1 MRIRQTGVLV
11 GTVLKIASVLCT
23 IIEMKFDGAYEVFSI
38 VSRNSDDRDYDSAT
52 GQQGQSQED
61 FAALNTYCM
70 IHNSHTVVKFLTDY
84 QGAVTDLSLKG

>member
-1 MRIRQTGVLV
+1 
-11 GTVLKIASVLCT
+11 
-23 IIEMKFDGAYEVFSI
+23 MKFNGAYEVFSI

-70 IHNSHTVVKFLTDY
+70 IHNSHCCQVPHRLPGSSHRPEV
-84 QGAVTDLSLKG
+84 LKDE